1 MYVVLFGE
9 QEGGCCLLVAF
20 FFFNILVTQRL
31 TSTPSLLEN
40 G

>member
-1 MYVVLFGE
+1 MYVVLLGE
-9 QEGGCCLLVAF
+9 QEGGCCLLVA

-31 TSTPSLLEN
+31 TSTPSLSEN